1 MAKVHN
7 TRARKKSIYH
17 SDVFKPVES
26 VEESVEESAER
37 KSRLAKFNE
46 MIGDS
51 D

>member
-17 SDVFKPVES
+17 SDFLKPVELS
-26 VEESVEESAER
+26 VEELAER
-37 KSRLAKFNE
+37 KTNLAKFNE
-46 MIGDS
+46 MIDDS